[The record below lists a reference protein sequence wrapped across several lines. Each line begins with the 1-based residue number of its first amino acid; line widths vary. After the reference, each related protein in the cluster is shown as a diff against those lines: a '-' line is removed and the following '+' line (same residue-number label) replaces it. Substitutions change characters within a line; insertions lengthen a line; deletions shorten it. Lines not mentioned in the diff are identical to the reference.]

1 MFIKFYKL
9 ETHGKQLVTLLCLEK
24 KNGIKIKPHL
34 FSDKRRK
41 MVVFQKIADNAQEK
55 KDKVIGILK
64 SDIRSKHSNQDRVSK
79 K

>member
-1 MFIKFYKL
+1 M
-9 ETHGKQLVTLLCLEK
+9 EAHGKQLVTLICLEK
-24 KNGIKIKPHL
+24 KNGVKIKPHL

-41 MVVFQKIADNAQEK
+41 MVVFQKIAYNAQEK